1 MEKNRTQYVAPALTV
16 VDFKMERGFATSG
29 GVQGSRSNYSY
40 DPNSNGDNGNNQQ
53 WY

>member
-16 VDFKMERGFATSG
+16 VDFKMERGFAASG
-29 GVQGSRSNYSY
+29 MEGSRSNYSY

-53 WY
+53 WL